1 MKMKETIAITGVT
14 MGVLATPAFSQST
27 TVAGFDGGSNDGF
40 SGNAFFEAKGGNPGG
55 NAHHDAALFFNE
67 LRTGAPSEPANA
79 GFLGDYSPFAEVT
92 LSVDVKTESLTNFF
106 GFQIARPI
114 GFKLWNRNIQG
125 PDSDAGV
132 FFEAGTL
139 GVDFT
144 PDWTT
149 LSVTFDPTSSDLPP
163 GWIGFGDVNEFF
175 EPVLPAG
182 VTFADILADVTEFD
196 VTGAVPGFLFTDAFF
211 DVRVDN
217 IAVILPEDDC
227 SSFTCG
233 QNNDKVLLCHAPP
246 GDPGNAHTICISP
259 AALPA
264 HLAEHP
270 DDHCGPCEVAQNEG
284 DLGNIPSVQVDVIS
298 NLPGVLVNI
307 GPPDTFGDD
316 GGVVAF
322 ERFYRP
328 GSVITLNAPNV
339 FNGRAFLGWNVDGIG
354 FGGWYTG
361 TSLVLPVIDGY
372 KIEAVY
378 STLRPARW

>member
-1 MKMKETIAITGVT
+1 M
-14 MGVLATPAFSQST
+14 
-27 TVAGFDGGSNDGF
+27 
-40 SGNAFFEAKGGNPGG
+40 
-55 NAHHDAALFFNE
+55 
-67 LRTGAPSEPANA
+67 RTGAPSEPANA

-106 GFQIARPI
+106 GFQIARSI

-196 VTGAVPGFLFTDAFF
+196 VTGAVPGFAFTDAFF

-217 IAVILPEDDC
+217 IAVVLPEDECPWDLDGDGNV
-227 SSFTCG
+227 FVTDLLLLLMDFRTCDG
-233 QNNDKVLLCHAPP
+233 
-246 GDPGNAHTICISP
+246 SP
-259 AALPA
+259 ADFDGDGCVTVTDL
-264 HLAEHP
+264 LTLIGNF
-270 DDHCGPCEVAQNEG
+270 GPCSIECLSDAGCDDENPCTI
-284 DLGNIPSVQVDVIS
+284 DLCLGGKCFHVPIGNP
-298 NLPGVLVNI
+298 NC
-307 GPPDTFGDD
+307 
-316 GGVVAF
+316 GG
-322 ERFYRP
+322 
-328 GSVITLNAPNV
+328 
-339 FNGRAFLGWNVDGIG
+339 
-354 FGGWYTG
+354 
-361 TSLVLPVIDGY
+361 
-372 KIEAVY
+372 
-378 STLRPARW
+378 